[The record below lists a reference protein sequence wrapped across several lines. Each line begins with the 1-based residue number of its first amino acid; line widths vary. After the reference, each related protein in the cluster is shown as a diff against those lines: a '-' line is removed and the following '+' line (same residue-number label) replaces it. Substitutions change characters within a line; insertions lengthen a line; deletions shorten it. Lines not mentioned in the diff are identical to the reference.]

1 MSSTPPKI
9 NSLHLKKLFWEHCA
23 PEEKGLAVYTL
34 KDTSHQGLPSLYEA
48 YMAMEDIIE
57 YDFAKTYLASWDHW
71 ERLCQC
77 SWFQPYINSW
87 RRELAIKVKARA
99 VREIRLEAEAGG
111 KNAYQA
117 NKWLVDKGW
126 IGQETKGNQRSVG
139 RPKKEEILPEI
150 DRQEL
155 EEDMKRMIQ

>member
-1 MSSTPPKI
+1 MDTKNPI
-9 NSLHLKKLFWEHCA
+9 NPLHLKKLFWETCP
-23 PEEKGLAVYTL
+23 PEDKALAVYTL
-34 KDTSHQGLPSLYEA
+34 KDREHQGLPSLYEA

-57 YDFAKTYLASWDHW
+57 YDFAKAHLASWDHW

-77 SWFQPYINSW
+77 NWFQPYIDSW
-87 RRELAIKVKARA
+87 RKELAIKIKARA

-126 IGQETKGNQRSVG
+126 VGSETKGSKQAVG

-150 DRQEL
+150 NNQDL
-155 EEDMKRMIQ
+155 AEDLKRMIN

>member
-1 MSSTPPKI
+1 MI
-9 NSLHLKKLFWEHCA
+9 NALHLKKLFWETCP
-23 PEEKGLAVYTL
+23 PEDKALARYTL
-34 KDTSHQGLPSLYEA
+34 KDVEHQGLPSLYKL

-57 YDFAKTYLASWDHW
+57 YDFAKTYLASWSHW

-77 SWFQPYINSW
+77 TWFQPYIDSW
-87 RRELAIKVKARA
+87 RKELAIKIKAHA
-99 VREIRLEAEAGG
+99 VREIRREAESLG

-126 IGQETKGNQRSVG
+126 VGQEAGSTRRVG

-150 DRQEL
+150 NKQDL
-155 EEDMKRMIQ
+155 DEDFNRMVN

>member
-1 MSSTPPKI
+1 MI
-9 NSLHLKKLFWEHCA
+9 NALHLKKLFWETCP
-23 PEEKGLAVYTL
+23 PEDKALARYTL
-34 KDTSHQGLPSLYEA
+34 KDVEHQGLPSLYQL

-57 YDFAKTYLASWDHW
+57 YDFAKAYLASWSHW

-77 SWFQPYINSW
+77 SWFQPYIAAW
-87 RRELAIKVKARA
+87 RHELAVKIKAHA
-99 VREIRLEAEAGG
+99 VREIRREAESLG

-126 IGQETKGNQRSVG
+126 VGQEAGSTRRVG

-150 DRQEL
+150 NKQDL
-155 EEDMKRMIQ
+155 DEDFNRMVN